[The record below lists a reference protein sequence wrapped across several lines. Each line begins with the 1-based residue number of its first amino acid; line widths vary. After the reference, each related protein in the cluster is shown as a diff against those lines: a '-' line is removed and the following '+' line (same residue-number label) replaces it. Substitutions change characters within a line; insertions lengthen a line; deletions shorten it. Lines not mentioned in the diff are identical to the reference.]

1 VGQLFVEGYE
11 MGTAHG
17 LSVSELAVVFEE
29 RPLLSEAVAAFL
41 VGDERRHLP
50 ECRRRVQDFGRAFLY
65 AIEEG
70 LALPVEPGCICGDS

>member
-1 VGQLFVEGYE
+1 MK

-29 RPLLSEAVAAFL
+29 RPRLSEAVAAFL
-41 VGDERRHLP
+41 VGDERQHLP

-65 AIEEG
+65 SIEEG
-70 LALPVEPGCICGDS
+70 LPLPVEPGCICGDS